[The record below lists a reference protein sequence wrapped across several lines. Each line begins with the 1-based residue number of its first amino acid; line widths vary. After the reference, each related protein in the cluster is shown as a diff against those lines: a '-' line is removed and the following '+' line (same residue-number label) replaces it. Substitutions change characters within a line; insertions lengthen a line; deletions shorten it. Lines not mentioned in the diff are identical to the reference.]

1 MNNFLGQLNLLIGF
15 FSNKERKTLILFLIF
30 SLFISLSEVLSI
42 SLIFPIF
49 NMIENHD
56 LIINN
61 KFLFFF
67 YNQLNFSN
75 INYFI
80 FGFSSVCIFL
90 MIIVNL
96 FNFLITKNLNKII
109 CRRVSI
115 LSNQILN
122 NYVEHKFEFFLSS
135 KKSELLQDV
144 IHEVQLLVFSC
155 LLSLADIFTKF
166 ITVFF
171 LLAFLLI
178 IKPYISIVLI
188 LVFLLAYYLILM
200 NAKNKAKKYGD
211 ERLLLD
217 KERFSIVTDIFNSI
231 QEIKIYNTSKY
242 FIDNYKKVNSKFAD
256 ISTNQL
262 NLVIVPKYVLESI
275 IYIIFL
281 FFIFAF
287 SSGNLQIN
295 NVLPDLIIFGIAAIK
310 IIPLT
315 QQIYSAFTKFKFY
328 TKSLDKISKI
338 HRSFNI
344 DEKNKISKNY
354 SISIPDTFNQIRL
367 DKISYNFSNLD
378 KKILKSISIN
388 FNKGDVIGIIGESG
402 SGKTT
407 LVNLISGLL
416 QTNTGEIK
424 LNEISLEDYNKKE
437 YFKSISYVPQNV
449 SILNQS
455 LKDNIT
461 FGSSKNFD
469 EEYFKKIINTSNLTD
484 LISQNPEKENFILGE
499 TGLKISG
506 GQKQRIGIARALYR
520 KPKILILDE
529 SLNALDIENGSKI
542 LKNIINDEYADIK
555 IIITHNHEYLKF
567 CNKVIEI
574 KNGEIFKL

>member
-15 FSNKERKTLILFLIF
+15 FSKKERKTLILFLIF
-30 SLFISLSEVLSI
+30 SLFISLSEVLSF

-178 IKPYISIVLI
+178 IQTYISIVLI

-200 NAKNKAKKYGD
+200 NAKNKAKIYGD

-256 ISTNQL
+256 VSTNQL
-262 NLVIVPKYVLESI
+262 NLIIVPKYVLESI

-295 NVLPDLIIFGIAAIK
+295 NVLPDLIIFGIAAMK
-310 IIPLT
+310 IIPQS

-344 DEKNKISKNY
+344 DEKDKISKNY

-367 DKISYNFSNLD
+367 DKISYNFSSLD
-378 KKILKSISIN
+378 KKILKIISIN
-388 FNKGDVIGIIGESG
+388 FN
-402 SGKTT
+402 
-407 LVNLISGLL
+407 
-416 QTNTGEIK
+416 
-424 LNEISLEDYNKKE
+424 
-437 YFKSISYVPQNV
+437 
-449 SILNQS
+449 
-455 LKDNIT
+455 
-461 FGSSKNFD
+461 
-469 EEYFKKIINTSNLTD
+469 
-484 LISQNPEKENFILGE
+484 
-499 TGLKISG
+499 
-506 GQKQRIGIARALYR
+506 
-520 KPKILILDE
+520 
-529 SLNALDIENGSKI
+529 
-542 LKNIINDEYADIK
+542 
-555 IIITHNHEYLKF
+555 
-567 CNKVIEI
+567 
-574 KNGEIFKL
+574 